1 MVHDVVRQEMR
12 TVLAESTP
20 VPFLDQ
26 SAAALLAEARD
37 YYRRANL
44 HTSQVFQWGHE
55 AVLVTWRGDAVNDGL
70 VMLLATVGLRANN
83 EGVALTVPGAS
94 MERLLDA
101 VAKVGEMTDLD
112 PVHVLDEA
120 KNILREKWDW
130 AMPPEMARRSFA
142 SLCLD
147 LDGARDA
154 ARALCGSIE

>member
-12 TVLAESTP
+12 TVLAESTQ

-37 YYRRANL
+37 YYRRMNL
-44 HTSQVFQWGHE
+44 QTSQVFQWGHE

-70 VMLLATVGLRANN
+70 VMLLATMGLRANN

-94 MERLLDA
+94 TERLLDA
-101 VAKVGEMTDLD
+101 VARISEMTDLD
-112 PVHVLDEA
+112 PVHVLAEA

-130 AMPPEMARRSFA
+130 AMPEELLRKSFA
-142 SLCLD
+142 SLSLD
-147 LDGARDA
+147 LDEARRFA
-154 ARALCGSIE
+154 AILNLLR